1 MTEEHKEKETGKVSQ
16 EQQWVVQNFLEDCF
30 EHLESIRE
38 MLDYEL
44 DCSTDE
50 FAAHPEIADKN
61 LPKDTADGNESRTL
75 CVLEG
80 WRLRH
85 HYSQVNVLEG
95 YSIKEKNHN
104 TLLCECCA
112 RLNLS
117 CSNGHS
123 MIRYQQYL

>member
-30 EHLESIRE
+30 ERLESVRE

-44 DCSTDE
+44 ECSTDE
-50 FAAHPEIADKN
+50 FSVHPEIAYKN
-61 LPKDTADGNESRTL
+61 LLKDTADGDKNRTL
-75 CVLEG
+75 YVLEG

-95 YSIKEKNHN
+95 YSIKEKI
-104 TLLCECCA
+104 A
-112 RLNLS
+112 ILS
-117 CSNGHS
+117 SVHPV
-123 MIRYQQYL
+123 RD

>member
-30 EHLESIRE
+30 ERLESIRE

-50 FAAHPEIADKN
+50 YSAHPEIADKN

-75 CVLEG
+75 CVLG
-80 WRLRH
+80 RRRLRH
-85 HYSQVNVLEG
+85 NYSQVNVLEG
-95 YSIKEKNHN
+95 CSIKEKNRN
-104 TLLCECCA
+104 TLFYESCA

-117 CSNGHS
+117 CPNGHS
-123 MIRYQQYL
+123 MIR

>member
-16 EQQWVVQNFLEDCF
+16 EQQWVVQNFFEDCF

-50 FAAHPEIADKN
+50 FSAHPEIAYKN
-61 LPKDTADGNESRTL
+61 LPKDTADGDENRTL
-75 CVLEG
+75 YVLG
-80 WRLRH
+80 RHLLRH
-85 HYSQVNVLEG
+85 NYSQVNVLEG
-95 YSIKEKNHN
+95 NSIKEINRN
-104 TLLCECCA
+104 TLFYESCA

-117 CSNGHS
+117 CPNGHS
-123 MIRYQQYL
+123 MIR

>member
-30 EHLESIRE
+30 ERLESIRE
-38 MLDYEL
+38 MIDYEL

-50 FAAHPEIADKN
+50 FSAHPEIAYKN
-61 LPKDTADGNESRTL
+61 LPKDTVDGNESRTL

-95 YSIKEKNHN
+95 N
-104 TLLCECCA
+104 
-112 RLNLS
+112 
-117 CSNGHS
+117 
-123 MIRYQQYL
+123 